1 MDEEDGIDD
10 IDIDFD
16 DGDGDAF
23 IHQEP
28 ELAMESEEASP
39 AAVVPEEHTSPEKAV
54 LNTLAD
60 EEEEENFGLKGL
72 CFQICVVSFS
82 STSPSFL
89 IAKIFSI

>member
-10 IDIDFD
+10 IVIDFD

-39 AAVVPEEHTSPEKAV
+39 AGVSQEHTSPEKAA